1 MTSSNGTISVL
12 ASFNGSGTNA
22 SLVDYVKYDAKRA
35 EEFEKIAAC
44 DQLTPYTFPTTG
56 VRAYQTPFVTKTADY
71 QSAGLGTAFRTDA
84 AVYRLVTR
92 TYYVA
97 PSVRKPGTNAL
108 WANSVPGYD
117 GLPQPEEMV
126 EGVEGLV
133 LSFGEDLD
141 GDKAANRYVTANAV
155 GTWSNVVSVKAQLLL
170 ASVRD
175 NMATAPQAY
184 TFNGVTTTPT
194 DRRLR
199 SVLSSVITV
208 RNRVP

>member
-1 MTSSNGTISVL
+1 VLLIADCTVSAIFNATDVNLGNG
-12 ASFNGSGTNA
+12 
-22 SLVDYVKYDAKRA
+22 
-35 EEFEKIAAC
+35 KIKH
-44 DQLTPYTFPTTG
+44 DTG
-56 VRAYQTPFVTKTADY
+56 GPSPGNSTKV
-71 QSAGLGTAFRTDA
+71 LGTAFRTDA
-84 AVYRLVTR
+84 SVYRLITR

-97 PSVRKPGTNAL
+97 PSARKPGTNAL
-108 WANSVPGYD
+108 WSNSVPAYD
-117 GLPQPEEMV
+117 GQAQPEEMV
-126 EGVEGLV
+126 EGVDGLALV
-133 LSFGEDLD
+133 FGEDLD

-155 GTWSNVVSVKAQLLL
+155 GTWNNVVSVKAQLLL
-170 ASVRD
+170 ATVRD